1 MAHITDLVPWDC
13 SSTQMYTSPAFLL
26 PIEHQRHSLA
36 GVKQNLYYPNLP
48 SLRRM
53 DMDSVKGCLSNEHS
67 RSSTFC
73 TKGQAP
79 SCTSTFGPFGII
91 PRGAID

>member
-13 SSTQMYTSPAFLL
+13 SSTQMFTSPAFLI

-36 GVKQNLYYPNLP
+36 GVKHNLYHPNLP

-79 SCTSTFGPFGII
+79 SYH
-91 PRGAID
+91 